1 MTDRQTV
8 KRLATAIA
16 AGGVFAIAPVAIP
29 AASAQPADCPNYAVQ
44 ATTTTSIT
52 VSPSTPAVGDA
63 FTATASVLTSGGVPV
78 NGGVVTFTYAGQTA
92 RDVVNAGQ
100 ASATFTAEQGRFTL
114 SANYAGQ
121 CLAGGAAVDPS
132 TDTQPIVAG
141 VEAFGGN
148 GGGNG
153 SSSSGNGGGAARP
166 AATIAGVSGGSGSGS
181 SSTVGGLA
189 STGVDSQT
197 ELYGLLGLGLVTVGG
212 LTLLVHRRRV
222 QG

>member
-1 MTDRQTV
+1 M
-8 KRLATAIA
+8 
-16 AGGVFAIAPVAIP
+16 
-29 AASAQPADCPNYAVQ
+29 
-44 ATTTTSIT
+44 
-52 VSPSTPAVGDA
+52 
-63 FTATASVLTSGGVPV
+63 
-78 NGGVVTFTYAGQTA
+78 
-92 RDVVNAGQ
+92 VNAGE
-100 ASATFTAEQGRFTL
+100 ASATFTAEQGRFAL

-121 CLAGGAAVDPS
+121 CLNGGAAIDPS
-132 TDTQPIVAG
+132 ADTQPIVAG

-153 SSSSGNGGGAARP
+153 SGAGNGSGGSGNGGGAARP

-181 SSTVGGLA
+181 TVGGLA
-189 STGVDSQT
+189 STGIDSQT